1 MRRSLLFVIAL
12 LAFAG
17 CGDSDPPPRAA
28 PTAADTP
35 EEGVRALPDAGMAE
49 GHTGGADAALFDRR
63 AVRMRVP
70 EIDRTPPLAV
80 MRLDIGAGEPVV
92 RRSPEGSS
100 GAGPVELARPS
111 LDATALVRDMDGGT
125 GRIRVSAVYTTDC
138 DGRRQLHGD
147 YFPPAQIQN
156 IRVAPGA
163 RVPNQRLRSA
173 TIDLPADCAA
183 SGRVYAEATNAHG
196 LESISDPIQF
206 TWK

>member
-1 MRRSLLFVIAL
+1 MRRSGIVVALLFV
-12 LAFAG
+12 AG
-17 CGDSDPPPRAA
+17 CGDSADPPRAA
-28 PTAADTP
+28 PTAAETP

-63 AVRMRVP
+63 AARMRVP
-70 EIDRTPPLAV
+70 EVDRTPPLAV
-80 MRLDIGAGEPVV
+80 MRLDLGSGEPVV

-100 GAGPVELARPS
+100 GAEAVQLPRPS
-111 LDATALVRDMDGGT
+111 FTATALVRDMDGGT
-125 GRIRVSAVYTTDC
+125 GRIRVSAVYTTEC
-138 DGRRQLHGD
+138 EGRRQEHGD

-173 TIDLPADCAA
+173 TIDFPAGCAVD
-183 SGRVYAEATNAHG
+183 GRVYAEATNAHG
-196 LESISDPIQF
+196 LESISDPIRF